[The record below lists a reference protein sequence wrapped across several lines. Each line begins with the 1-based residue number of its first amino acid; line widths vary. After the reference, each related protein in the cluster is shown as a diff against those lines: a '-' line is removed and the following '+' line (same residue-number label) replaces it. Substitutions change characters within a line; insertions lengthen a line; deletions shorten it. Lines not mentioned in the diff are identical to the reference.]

1 MTRITLLAAMLL
13 ASIAFAPATHADRSP
28 LDRLRIHDDAALWQ
42 ARSCVGEVGWTDL
55 DACDAM
61 TWVHI
66 KRAAARGL
74 PLRTMIR
81 EYSAPVRR
89 AHRRPRHRPWIVD
102 LTTTGPAPATWHR
115 GSWSRA
121 QAGFRTVLERVEK
134 VLAGEVP
141 DPCPEAVHYGGPM
154 DGSPP
159 RHERDP
165 ECAPS
170 SRQLFFRPVSPGGA
184 S

>member
-1 MTRITLLAAMLL
+1 MTRITLLAAVLVG
-13 ASIAFAPATHADRSP
+13 IAFAPLTHAEERSI
-28 LDRLRIHDDAALWQ
+28 LARLHVHSDAALWQ

-66 KRAAARGL
+66 KRASARGFA
-74 PLRTMIR
+74 LRTMIR

-89 AHRRPRHRPWIVD
+89 AHRRPPLRPWVVE
-102 LTTTGPAPATWHR
+102 LEPTGPAPR
-115 GSWSRA
+115 SWTRSSWPRA
-121 QAGFRTVLERVEK
+121 QAAFRRVLERVEK

-141 DPCPEAVHYGGPM
+141 DPCPDVMHHGGPR
-154 DGSPP
+154 DGVPV

-165 ECAPS
+165 ECAPD
-170 SRQLFFRPVSPGGA
+170 SRQLFFRPETVRGPS
-184 S
+184 